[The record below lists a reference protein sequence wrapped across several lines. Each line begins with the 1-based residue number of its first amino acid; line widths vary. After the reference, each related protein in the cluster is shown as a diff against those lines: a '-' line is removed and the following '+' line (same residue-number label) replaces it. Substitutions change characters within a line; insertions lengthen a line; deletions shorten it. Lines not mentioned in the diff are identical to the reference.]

1 MSEWPEAL
9 AEVVVFSPASGTG
22 HRYVLI
28 HVKMSVQE
36 RLRPALLKNR
46 PTSHECLHRVHASPG
61 KR

>member
-9 AEVVVFSPASGTG
+9 AEGVVFFPVSGTG

-36 RLRPALLKNR
+36 RLRPVLLKNR
-46 PTSHECLHRVHASPG
+46 PTSHECLHRVRASPG